1 MGGHGQSS
9 FPFPRTERG
18 WWVPETSRGVAVK
31 DLPPP
36 PTPLH
41 TAQSHPCLAAG
52 YSCSLPTIPPPQF
65 SMGVCPST
73 RELPGFAFRMRGPG
87 GEGPREELRGLRQL
101 CTMGACA
108 EAATPSFC
116 LPQQGHSAQL
126 SRSPSWESDPHERCH
141 PYGAL
146 PPEDSRETKAPYQ
159 PGPVNKELFEVP
171 GPLPITPSPSWIHRG
186 PPGQLRPLLSSTG
199 SWEEQGNARFDPR
212 VLDWQP
218 NAPGWGWAG
227 WRWGRRGRSCVA
239 SAGRR

>member
-126 SRSPSWESDPHERCH
+126 SRSP
-141 PYGAL
+141 
-146 PPEDSRETKAPYQ
+146 
-159 PGPVNKELFEVP
+159 
-171 GPLPITPSPSWIHRG
+171 
-186 PPGQLRPLLSSTG
+186 TG
-199 SWEEQGNARFDPR
+199 SQTPMRGATLMVPFPQKTPGKQRHRISLAQSIKSSLKFQGPF
-212 VLDWQP
+212 L
-218 NAPGWGWAG
+218 
-227 WRWGRRGRSCVA
+227 
-239 SAGRR
+239 